1 MHLNYH
7 FLKFLCPT
15 LEQKLKGLDLLECFS
30 QNKDE
35 MVLGFAEND
44 HSLYIRANLS
54 PSVTCLS
61 FPEDYKRS
69 RKNSVDLF
77 PDIIGEKV
85 TKVQPLPHERAM
97 LIHFDSDKVLLFK
110 LHGSRS
116 NILFYQDPKQSPSS
130 IFRNELKE
138 DQNLLIKNLEVQL
151 DLSHEQFI
159 ALEGKA
165 AAYLPTLGKIPRAWL
180 KSNGYIGADM
190 DKKWSLM
197 QEVMDMLDTPLFS
210 IIKENEQYS
219 LSLLP
224 EENSIFSSA
233 DPIEA
238 ANEYFRYAVVYQAFE
253 REKTQI
259 TRTIDDLKKKTASY
273 IKKTRSKLQELE
285 ESTAPSQLADII
297 MANLHQIPAG
307 STEIELFDFYQ
318 NQNITIKLKK
328 GSSPQ
333 KQAENL
339 YRKSKNRK
347 IELEQL
353 HKNLSEKELLFL
365 ELEELLAE
373 LNEIQDFKTLR
384 DFAKHNQINQKKQEQ
399 STNLP
404 FKRLEIDDFE
414 ILIGKSAKANDQL
427 LRYYSWKDDLWLH
440 AKDVSGSHVII
451 KYKSGQTIPK
461 STIER
466 AAELAAF
473 YSKNKN
479 ESLAPVMYT
488 PCKYVRKVKG
498 SPAGA
503 VMVDKEKVI
512 MVSPKGP

>member
-1 MHLNYH
+1 M
-7 FLKFLCPT
+7 
-15 LEQKLKGLDLLECFS
+15 ECFS

-35 MVLGFAEND
+35 MVLGFAAED
-44 HSLYIRANLS
+44 YSLYIRANLS

-69 RKNSVDLF
+69 KKNSVDLF

-85 TKVQPLPHERAM
+85 TKVHPLAYERAM
-97 LIHFDSDKVLLFK
+97 LINFESGKALLFK
-110 LHGSRS
+110 LHGNRS
-116 NILFYQDPKQSPSS
+116 NIILYKDPTLPPSS
-130 IFRNELKE
+130 VFRNELKE
-138 DQNLLIKNLEVQL
+138 DQALLIKDLENPL
-151 DLSHEQFI
+151 DLSHEHFI
-159 ALEGKA
+159 LLEGKA
-165 AAYLPTLGKIPRAWL
+165 AAFLPTLGKIPRAWL
-180 KSNGYIGADM
+180 KSKGYITAGIEE
-190 DKKWSLM
+190 KWKLM
-197 QEVMDMLDTPLFS
+197 QEVMDMLETPLFS
-210 IIKENEQYS
+210 ITKENTQYA

-224 EENSIFSSA
+224 ENNSIFSSI

-238 ANEYFRYAVVYQAFE
+238 ANEYFRHAVVFQAFD
-253 REKTQI
+253 REKKQI
-259 TRTIDDLKKKTASY
+259 SKTLEDQKKKTASY
-273 IKKTRSKLQELE
+273 IKKTRTKLQDLE
-285 ESTAPSQLADII
+285 GSASPSQLADII
-297 MANLHQIPAG
+297 MANLHQIPLG
-307 STEIELFDFYQ
+307 TTEVELFDFYQ
-318 NQNITIKLKK
+318 NKNITVKIKK

-353 HKNLSEKELLFL
+353 HSNLSEKELLFL
-365 ELEELLAE
+365 ELEELLNE
-373 LNEIQDFKTLR
+373 LNEIQDFKSLR
-384 DFAKHNQINQKKQEQ
+384 DFAKSNQINQKSQEQ
-399 STNLP
+399 SVNLP
-404 FKRLEIDDFE
+404 FKRLELEGFE
-414 ILIGKSAKANDQL
+414 VLIGKSAKANDQM

-451 KYKSGQTIPK
+451 KFKSGQTIPK

-479 ESLAPVMYT
+479 ESLAPVIYT

>member
-1 MHLNYH
+1 M
-7 FLKFLCPT
+7 
-15 LEQKLKGLDLLECFS
+15 DLMECFS

-35 MVLGFAEND
+35 LVMGFAGENN
-44 HSLYIRANLS
+44 SLFIRANLS
-54 PSVTCLS
+54 PSITCLS
-61 FPEDYKRS
+61 FPEDYQRS
-69 RKNSVDLF
+69 KKNSVDLF
-77 PDIIGEKV
+77 AEAMGETV
-85 TKVQPLPHERAM
+85 SQVHALSYERAM
-97 LIHFDSDKVLLFK
+97 LISFESGKAFLFK

-116 NILFYQDPKQSPSS
+116 NVLFYFDPNQSPSS

-138 DQNLLIKNLEVQL
+138 DQALLIRDLENHL
-151 DLSHEQFI
+151 NLSHDQFI

-165 AAYLPTLGKIPRAWL
+165 ASFLPTLGKIPRAWL
-180 KSNGYIGADM
+180 KNKGYISAPIEE
-190 DKKWSLM
+190 KWSLM
-197 QEVMDMLDTPLFS
+197 QEVMDMLETPLFS
-210 IIKENEQYS
+210 ITKENEQYQ

-224 EENSIFSSA
+224 EENNIFTSA

-238 ANEYFRYAVVYQAFE
+238 ANEYFRYAVVFQAFE
-253 REKTQI
+253 REKKQI
-259 TRTIDDLKKKTASY
+259 SKAIEEQKKKTASY
-273 IKKTRSKLQELE
+273 IKKTRLKLQDLE
-285 ESTAPSQLADII
+285 GSSSPSQLADVI
-297 MANLHQIPAG
+297 MANLHQIPVG
-307 STEIELFDFYQ
+307 STEVELFDFYQ
-318 NQNITIKLKK
+318 NQNITVKLKK

-365 ELEELLAE
+365 ELEELIME
-373 LNEIQDFKTLR
+373 LDEIQDFKTLR
-384 DFAKHNQINQKKQEQ
+384 EFAKANQINQKSKEQ
-399 STNLP
+399 TSNLP
-404 FKRLEIDDFE
+404 FKRLELEGFE
-414 ILIGKSAKANDQL
+414 VLIGKSAKANDQM

-461 STIER
+461 SIIER

-512 MVSPKGP
+512 MVTPKGP